1 MQRSASAKLAISV
14 NENRVAAALVH
25 SVYPGDEGFCLI
37 RLISDPDGVGFV
49 SNTLAVADVD
59 IVIARGEKEAR
70 ARTHCDIMV
79 ADGVLKERVSTDG
92 RIVVSGDVFTERR
105 VTDGRVVGASG
116 GVNERAITDG
126 RIAGA
131 LDEVEESAIALSRVL
146 TWIASVWLRTDR

>member
-1 MQRSASAKLAISV
+1 LAISV
-14 NENRVAAALVH
+14 NENRVAATLVH

-79 ADGVLKERVSTDG
+79 ADGVLKERAVTDG
-92 RIVVSGDVFTERR
+92 RIVVSRGVLIER
-105 VTDGRVVGASG
+105 VITDGRVVGASG
-116 GVNERAITDG
+116 VVTERLKTDG

-131 LDEVEESAIALSRVL
+131 FDEVEESGIALSRVL
-146 TWIASVWLRTDR
+146 TWIASVWVRTDR